1 MPTDRILTR
10 YLIEAPHGIDYALDK
25 LLSLQ
30 SSGTHTAV
38 PGETAEIKS
47 RFGVEVVAIHPLEPV
62 SQPGLPSWH
71 YGVTVNEETLYHR
84 AEVELSIPLALTE
97 TDLTNLLAT
106 VAGGIFGLREVSGLR
121 LLEMTLPPAFGEA
134 QPGPQF
140 GVAGTRDL
148 LGVYGRPIIASI
160 IKPNVGLTPAQTAA
174 IVQDLIT
181 AGVDFIKDDE
191 KMTSPAYSPLEDR
204 VDAVMRVINDYA
216 DKTGK
221 KPMYAFNI
229 SSDDP
234 VEMVR
239 KHDLVRAKGGTAVM
253 VSVAQVGLGGL
264 KYLRQR
270 CQLPIHGQ
278 PNGWPLLT
286 RHPALGMEFGVWQ
299 QFYRLAGVDHLHVNG
314 IRNKFWES
322 DESVIRSIKACLT
335 PMFAEADRIMPVVI
349 AGMWA
354 GQIPDTYT
362 RTGGTVD
369 WMFNAGGGIQGHPAG
384 THAGVLS
391 ILEAWEATVAGI
403 PLPEYAR
410 DHEALRLALARF
422 G

>member
-1 MPTDRILTR
+1 MPDDQILTR

-30 SSGTHTAV
+30 SSGTHTPV
-38 PGETAEIKS
+38 PSETDAIKS

-62 SQPGLPSWH
+62 TRPSLPAWN
-71 YGVTVNEETLYHR
+71 YGVPVDENTRYHR

-121 LLEMTLPPAFGEA
+121 LLEMTLPPAFGDA

-140 GVAGTRDL
+140 SVAGTRDL
-148 LGVYGRPIIASI
+148 LGVYDRPIIASI
-160 IKPNVGLTPAQTAA
+160 IKPNVGLTPAETAA
-174 IVQDLIT
+174 IVQDLIE

-191 KMTSPAYSPLEDR
+191 KMTSPVYSPLEAR
-204 VDAVMRVINDYA
+204 IDAVMRVINDYA
-216 DKTGK
+216 ESTGK

-234 VEMVR
+234 AAMVR
-239 KHDLVRAKGGTAVM
+239 KHDAVLAKGGTAVM
-253 VSVAQVGLGGL
+253 VSIAQVGISGL
-264 KYLRQR
+264 KFLRQR

-335 PMFAEADRIMPVVI
+335 PLFKEADRILPVLI

-354 GQIPDTYT
+354 GQVPDTYT

-384 THAGVLS
+384 TRAGVTS
-391 ILEAWEATVAGI
+391 ILEAWEAATAGI
-403 PLPEYAR
+403 PLAEHAR